1 LGPPAARQ
9 ERLFFFEKKNQKTFV
24 HSVFRVGSTRAPSR
38 QSFCCFFQKEALAYS
53 LCTNPLVATMSE
65 AAKTVVIVGGG
76 FSGAVFGLKLH
87 RRCPGWRIIIA
98 EPKKKLGR
106 GIAYGA
112 CGPNHMLNVPVSR
125 MEIGLQPSFTE
136 WLGQRRA
143 AIADALVESALDL
156 QAAYVPRRLFGD
168 YIEEHVNAAV
178 DTKALVGLTTVR
190 GEVVRLLNR
199 DRGVLLTDGRE
210 IRADIIV
217 LAMGNLPP
225 RPPGGP
231 DAWLYDTGFFIP
243 DPWAMDAFND
253 IDPGEPLLLVGA
265 GLTMVDV
272 ALRLSQEGH
281 RGKITALSRRGLVP
295 REHLAGGAWGEF
307 LHDKIPASPLTLTK
321 IIRAEIAKAASQ
333 GIAWQRVF
341 DAARPAVASIWHSW
355 NEFSRRQFLRH
366 LRPRWD
372 VHRHRMAPRVSE
384 ALARLQ
390 SAGALEILAGRV
402 GAYKPVGPLLEA
414 TLRLRNGQTRVVSAG
429 HVINCTGP
437 GGDFGKI
444 ANPLIADLRDRR
456 LAIPDRLGVGL
467 ETRDCAVIDGSG
479 APSSWLF
486 ALGPL
491 TRPAWWEITAVPEI
505 NLQIER
511 LVTQLSDPGA
521 AVSLTTED
529 FLDMGA
535 GI

>member
-1 LGPPAARQ
+1 M
-9 ERLFFFEKKNQKTFV
+9 
-24 HSVFRVGSTRAPSR
+24 ST
-38 QSFCCFFQKEALAYS
+38 
-53 LCTNPLVATMSE
+53 T
-65 AAKTVVIVGGG
+65 AKTVVIVGGG
-76 FSGAVFGLKLH
+76 FSGAIFGLKLH
-87 RRCPGWRIIIA
+87 RRCPDWRIIIA
-98 EPKKKLGR
+98 DPKKKLGR

-112 CGPNHMLNVPVSR
+112 CGPRHMLNVPVSR
-125 MEIGLQPSFTE
+125 MELGLAPGFAE

-143 AIADALVESALDL
+143 AIAEALVESGLDL
-156 QAAYVPRRLFGD
+156 QSAYVPRRLFGD
-168 YIEEHVNAAV
+168 YIEQHVNQAV
-178 DTKALVGLTTVR
+178 DTKAMVGLTALR
-190 GEVVRLLNR
+190 GEVVRMLNR
-199 DRGVLLTDGRE
+199 ERGVLLTDGRE
-210 IRADIIV
+210 IRADIVV

-231 DAWLYDTGFFIP
+231 DGWLYDSGFFIP

-253 IDPGEPLLLVGA
+253 VDPAEPLLLVGA

-295 REHLAGGAWGEF
+295 REHQAGGAWGEF
-307 LHDKIPASPLTLTK
+307 LHDKIPASPLALTK
-321 IIRAEIAKAASQ
+321 IIRAEIAKAAAQ
-333 GIAWQRVF
+333 GVPWQRVF
-341 DAARPAVASIWHSW
+341 DAARPAVASIWHGW
-355 NEFSRRQFLRH
+355 NEFDRRQFLRH

-384 ALARLQ
+384 ALAKLQ
-390 SAGALEILAGRV
+390 SSGALEILAGRV
-402 GAYKPVGPLLEA
+402 AGYTPAGNLVET
-414 TLRLRNGQTRVVSAG
+414 TLRLRNGETRQVSAG

-437 GGDFGKI
+437 GGDFGRI

-456 LAIPDRLGVGL
+456 LAVPDGLGVGL

-479 APSSWLF
+479 TPSSWLF

-511 LVTQLSDPGA
+511 LVAQLSTPEA
-521 AVSLTTED
+521 ATALTIAD
-529 FLDMGA
+529 FMDMGA